1 MNIIIIDTGA
11 SVIKVFSREGQKGP
25 GEFEEPN
32 GIIDI
37 NGKGRIVVVVD
48 NKLSHKLQFF

>member
-48 NKLSHKLQFF
+48 NKLPHKLQFF